1 MLHAQSFR
9 TTFLAAFALLC
20 GAACSQATPITLPPG
35 LAPGTEYRI
44 LFFTSATQQ
53 ATSDDIS
60 TYNALVTAA
69 ANAVPE
75 LAALGVTWT
84 VLGST
89 AAVNALDNAAL
100 DPADTT
106 TQFFNTRGERIAVGV
121 TTPQTGLFGGNFT
134 NHENRI
140 LDEFGHQRIAFVFTG
155 TLRSGLADPN
165 SPLGATLV
173 SGGFSNTNSLAWTE
187 FDWFPQ
193 SLNNTSLYGISA
205 PLSSPVPEPDTASL
219 FVLAA
224 ILLIAAR
231 RPPSLNPHR
240 RNK

>member
-1 MLHAQSFR
+1 MLHTHSFR
-9 TTFLAAFALLC
+9 TMILAAFALLC
-20 GAACSQATPITLPPG
+20 GAACSEATPITLPPG

-44 LFFTSATQQ
+44 LFVTSTTRQ

-60 TYNALVTAA
+60 TYNAFVTAA

-100 DPADTT
+100 DPADAT

-140 LDEFGHQRIAFVFTG
+140 LDEFGHERNEFVFTG
-155 TLRSGLADPN
+155 TLRSGFTDPN
-165 SPLGATLV
+165 SPLGAVFVRGGIPLV
-173 SGGFSNTNSLAWTE
+173 SHLNWTE
-187 FDWFPQ
+187 FDSFPQ
-193 SLNNTSLYGISA
+193 SSALYLYGISA
-205 PLSSPVPEPDTASL
+205 PLAAPVPEPATASL

-231 RPPSLNPHR
+231 TPTSLYPQR